1 MMLEIKYF
9 VMLFISRFILVR
21 EIGAIIIYLLLRL
34 SRYAVKTKKE
44 RAMSVQL
51 ASNLFIWF
59 ISVFDA
65 KSFKFIQINEN
76 NTHEKMPSTV
86 SYRPVITCTLSCSL
100 QITAFIRIEYLFL
113 ISTIVRE

>member
-1 MMLEIKYF
+1 MTCTLFHGRKNDVRNKIFCNDIYF
-9 VMLFISRFILVR
+9 TVYTCKRNR
-21 EIGAIIIYLLLRL
+21 RHYYLLRL

-76 NTHEKMPSTV
+76 NTYEKCHQRFLTDL
-86 SYRPVITCTLSCSL
+86 LSHVHFLAVYKS
-100 QITAFIRIEYLFL
+100 QHLFA
-113 ISTIVRE
+113 